1 MRLLQVIRWKNLV
14 LIILI
19 QLLIK
24 YYLMPLFKVPA
35 LLSNTHFL
43 LLLLASIF
51 IAVAG
56 YIINDLYD
64 VEADSINKPN
74 KLWVYDAASKKRA
87 IIIYIFLNLIG
98 IVFGAFISVIQ
109 GKNAHFMLFIIPVV
123 LLYLYALKLKKM
135 LFVGNLTVSLLVAFS
150 MLIIVFF
157 ETNIPTF
164 VSDKSFNLGY
174 VICML
179 ALFGFGVNLLREIVK
194 DAEDVIGDK
203 AIGVVSIPIK
213 YGKRVTHA
221 VLKGIVTVLISV
233 ILVIALKI
241 YNEEILLVG
250 YLTFGIVP
258 AFILFVFQL
267 DKVKKTDDYSKLSRF
282 LKIIMLVGILA
293 VFVIK
298 PIQSL

>member
-1 MRLLQVIRWKNLV
+1 M
-14 LIILI
+14 
-19 QLLIK
+19 
-24 YYLMPLFKVPA
+24 
-35 LLSNTHFL
+35 
-43 LLLLASIF
+43 
-51 IAVAG
+51 
-56 YIINDLYD
+56 
-64 VEADSINKPN
+64 
-74 KLWVYDAASKKRA
+74 
-87 IIIYIFLNLIG
+87 G
-98 IVFGAFISVIQ
+98 IVFGVFISIMQ
-109 GKNAHFMLFIIPVV
+109 GKNAHFMLFVIPVV

-150 MLIIVFF
+150 MLIIIFF

-221 VLKGIVTVLISV
+221 VLKGIVSVLISV

-241 YNEEILLVG
+241 YNEEVLLVG
-250 YLTFGIVP
+250 YLIFGVTP
-258 AFILFVFQL
+258 AFILFIFQL
-267 DKVKKTDDYSKLSRF
+267 EKVKKTTDYSKLSGF
-282 LKIIMLVGILA
+282 LKIVMLVGILA
-293 VFVIK
+293 VFMIK
-298 PIQSL
+298 PTQSL